1 MDIRR
6 ILVDQR
12 RELEEK
18 LKTKKIVKREF
29 EEKAKEFINSKL
41 IKVITG
47 IRRCGKSFFTSLLLK
62 DLNFA
67 YVNFDERVLL
77 SIEPEK
83 IFSIVLEIY
92 GDVKILFLDE
102 IQNVEGWELWVNSLQ
117 RKGYNLIIT
126 GSNAKL
132 LSKELATHLTGRHIP
147 LEIFPFSFR
156 EFLLSRDFK
165 EDLKTTK
172 GESLVKHYLEE
183 YLGIGGF
190 PEVIVEKENPNI
202 YLRNLFYDIVEKDVI
217 ARYKIAFKSV
227 IRELAIT
234 LISNFTNYISF
245 RKLKEKFELGS
256 EHTIKNYLDYLKETY
271 LFFFLNKF
279 SFKPIEIEKSNKK
292 IYCID
297 TGIINSVAIRFS
309 ENKGKFLENLVAI
322 ELLRRKSYWFNNW
335 EIYYFKDYQQNEV
348 DFLIKENLE
357 IKQLIQVTYASSKDE
372 IERREIKSLIKASEL
387 LKCKDLLIITWDYE
401 DEIKENNKVI
411 KCIPLWKWLL
421 KV

>member
-6 ILVDQR
+6 ILADQK

-18 LKTKKIVKREF
+18 LKTEKIVKREF
-29 EEKAKEFINSKL
+29 EEKAKEFIDSKL

-47 IRRCGKSFFTSLLLK
+47 IRRCGKSFFTALLLK

-67 YVNFDERVLL
+67 YINFDERVLL
-77 SIEPEK
+77 SLEPEK
-83 IFSIVLEIY
+83 IFSILLEIY

-156 EFLLSRDFK
+156 EFLLSKDFK

-183 YLGIGGF
+183 YLSVGGF
-190 PEVIVEKENPNI
+190 PEVVVEGENPNI
-202 YLRNLFYDIVEKDVI
+202 YLRNLFYDIVEKDII
-217 ARYKIAFKSV
+217 ARYKIVFKSV

-234 LISNFTNYISF
+234 LISNFTNYVSF
-245 RKLKEKFELGS
+245 RKLKEKFGLGS

-279 SFKPIEIEKSNKK
+279 SFKPIEIERSNKK
-292 IYCID
+292 VYCVD

-309 ENKGKFLENLVAI
+309 ENKGRFLENLVAI

-348 DFLIKENLE
+348 DFLIKEN
-357 IKQLIQVTYASSKDE
+357 
-372 IERREIKSLIKASEL
+372 
-387 LKCKDLLIITWDYE
+387 
-401 DEIKENNKVI
+401 NKTI

-421 KV
+421 KDY

>member
-1 MDIRR
+1 
-6 ILVDQR
+6 L
-12 RELEEK
+12 
-18 LKTKKIVKREF
+18 
-29 EEKAKEFINSKL
+29 
-41 IKVITG
+41 
-47 IRRCGKSFFTSLLLK
+47 LLLK
-62 DLNFA
+62 NRNFG
-67 YVNFDERVLL
+67 YVNFDERELIKTNLDNLL
-77 SIEPEK
+77 SGVKE
-83 IFSIVLEIY
+83 VY

-102 IQNVEGWELWVNSLQ
+102 IQNVEGWELFVNSLQ

-183 YLGIGGF
+183 YLNIGGF
-190 PEVIVEKENPNI
+190 PEVVVKKENPNI
-202 YLRNLFYDIVEKDVI
+202 YLRNLFYDIVEKDII
-217 ARYKIAFKSV
+217 ARYKIVFKSV

-234 LISNFTNYISF
+234 LISNFTNYISLK
-245 RKLKEKFELGS
+245 KLKEKFGLGS
-256 EHTIKNYLDYLKETY
+256 GHTIKNYLDYLKETY

-322 ELLRRKSYWFNNW
+322 ELLRRKNYWFNNW

-348 DFLIKENLE
+348 DFLIKENLK
-357 IKQLIQVTYASSKDE
+357 IKQLIQVT
-372 IERREIKSLIKASEL
+372 
-387 LKCKDLLIITWDYE
+387 
-401 DEIKENNKVI
+401 NKII
-411 KCIPLWKWLL
+411 KCISLWKWLL
-421 KV
+421 RLKE